1 MPGNTKLAKN
11 SEETSKETETYLRK
25 SSANGNKASN
35 NSSKHKDCTLLTPV
49 PPDGGWG
56 WVITLSSFMIGVIV
70 DGIAFTF
77 GIFFIEFQ
85 DYFGA
90 NKSTTSS
97 INSVLT
103 GTYLS
108 IGPIAGALTN
118 IFGCRKV
125 AMAGAIITSISFFV
139 CTFSPNVNVMIVL
152 YGFCGGTG
160 FGLMYLPAIVMVGY
174 YFDKRRAL
182 ATGIAVCGSGIG
194 SFAFAPLSEALLSRY
209 SWKGAMWIL
218 SAISLNGLVFAA
230 LFRPLEYTDT
240 SLELVETCDEEIEIH
255 ADDNTSKPIYNP
267 QLQRV
272 KGAPENSIYRSRS
285 LEACNQQN
293 GSKDSDIARLGHSL
307 FLDAEPRSRKHA
319 KGRHVLRPLERKDI
333 FYSGSVQN
341 LPEYTA
347 AANEEMFVRSMLKL
361 DHSDTSS
368 TKSTKISWLKLF
380 SNTFD
385 FSLLKSPTFVL
396 YGLSCFLCMI
406 GFFVPFIY
414 IPDIAIEHGMSTSQ
428 TAWIIS
434 SIGIINTVARIAV
447 GWVSDKPWADCILIN
462 TFWLIVTGVLTMFVP
477 FYKIYAGLV
486 AYAVL
491 FGCGIGALFDA
502 TGNYLASFYLA
513 GVVICLSGLI
523 CLPLRRLSRWEKA
536 REDKK
541 MEDQKKNDIETVL
554 LDRKQNNGVGIN
566 NKQ

>member
-1 MPGNTKLAKN
+1 MGL
-11 SEETSKETETYLRK
+11 
-25 SSANGNKASN
+25 
-35 NSSKHKDCTLLTPV
+35 
-49 PPDGGWG
+49 
-56 WVITLSSFMIGVIV
+56 
-70 DGIAFTF
+70 
-77 GIFFIEFQ
+77 
-85 DYFGA
+85 
-90 NKSTTSS
+90 
-97 INSVLT
+97 
-103 GTYLS
+103 
-108 IGPIAGALTN
+108 GPIAGALTN

-491 FGCGIGALFDA
+491 FGCGIAVFVSLRSIIVVELLGIDKLTNSFGLLILCQGLSTFIGSPIAGALFDA